1 MLLGRNAPS
10 DSELS
15 SYLGSENRLRI
26 LARAPSTGKGR
37 GLHARFDRGFL
48 LKGYLND
55 PFNGIIS
62 RNFVPSFDAS

>member
-26 LARAPSTGKGR
+26 LARAPSTGRGGGVTCAVRQGLPIKGV
-37 GLHARFDRGFL
+37 FE
-48 LKGYLND
+48 
-55 PFNGIIS
+55 
-62 RNFVPSFDAS
+62 

>member
-26 LARAPSTGKGR
+26 LARAPSTGGGGEGYMR
-37 GLHARFDRGFL
+37 GSTG
-48 LKGYLND
+48 
-55 PFNGIIS
+55 
-62 RNFVPSFDAS
+62 ASY

>member
-26 LARAPSTGKGR
+26 LARAPSTGR
-37 GLHARFDRGFL
+37 GGGGGYMRGST
-48 LKGYLND
+48 G
-55 PFNGIIS
+55 
-62 RNFVPSFDAS
+62 ASY